1 MALLNAHY
9 VFPALPISHSSAELQ
24 GAVATIRVSLNRQ
37 HPSPVVREGIPNAT
51 GPPMPAVR
59 AGSGTYNV
67 LGSRKRW
74 TTEEECRLCRLSV
87 RALPCNL
94 CFAGREAAA
103 GGHVERRKEL
113 EENSRNCDESDAD
126 AVLAAVAKCSE
137 P

>member
-24 GAVATIRVSLNRQ
+24 GAVATIHESLNRQ
-37 HPSPVVREGIPNAT
+37 HPSPIVREGIPNAT

-74 TTEEECRLCRLSV
+74 TTEEE
-87 RALPCNL
+87 
-94 CFAGREAAA
+94 
-103 GGHVERRKEL
+103 RRF
-113 EENSRNCDESDAD
+113 
-126 AVLAAVAKCSE
+126 V
-137 P
+137 